1 MLILD
6 DSVRDGWRV
15 IAVAGELDV
24 VSAPEVR
31 SAAMRA
37 LSEGATDLVFDLARV
52 EFIDS
57 FGLGVLV
64 GALKRVRA
72 AEGRLRLVVTEPR
85 VRDLFKL
92 TGLDSVFDLVDTV
105 DAALEK

>member
-6 DSVRDGWRV
+6 DSERDGWRI
-15 IAVAGELDV
+15 IAVSGELDV
-24 VSAPEVR
+24 VSAPQVR
-31 SAAMRA
+31 SAVMRA
-37 LSEGATDLVFDLARV
+37 LSDGVSDLVLDLGRV

-72 AEGRLRLVVTEPR
+72 ADGRLKLVVTEAR
-85 VRDLFKL
+85 VQALFKL
-92 TGLDSVFDLVDTV
+92 TGLESVFDLVDTV
-105 DAALEK
+105 DAALAK

>member
-6 DSVRDGWRV
+6 DSERDGWRI

-24 VSAPEVR
+24 VSAPQVR
-31 SAAMRA
+31 SAVMRA
-37 LSEGATDLVFDLARV
+37 LSDGVSDLVLDLGRV

-72 AEGRLRLVVTEPR
+72 ADGRLKLVVTEAR
-85 VRDLFKL
+85 VQALFKL
-92 TGLDSVFDLVDTV
+92 TGLESVFDLVDTV
-105 DAALEK
+105 DAALAK